1 MLSKNFILL
10 LQQRYNPPTIMQPNR
25 GKVLLTGATG
35 FLGSHLAISLL
46 QQGYAVTA
54 VKRAGSSL
62 LEFDTICTMR
72 GVKTDLLAHLQW
84 KECDILDTFAVTDA
98 MQGIDYVF
106 HTAAVVS
113 FWAKR
118 RDEMMQANVQGTAN
132 VVNCALE
139 AGVKKICYASS
150 IAALGREKDG
160 DVVDENTPWRDSKYN
175 TMYAVSKYLAEME
188 VWRGVEEGLD
198 AVIVN
203 PGIIIGEGLWNKGS
217 CRLIDTAYKGMAF
230 YTKGQNGYVD
240 VLDVCRAMIQL
251 VESPIT
257 NCRYVMVSDN
267 LTFKDFFTR
276 IAGGFG
282 KKGPTIAA
290 GNILTQLARVYYGMK
305 ALAGKEP
312 LVTKETARN
321 SQKKFTY
328 ISNSIK
334 NDLGFEFTPFNTSV
348 ERICKA
354 YIQSKRM

>member
-1 MLSKNFILL
+1 MLLKNFILL
-10 LQQRYNPPTIMQPNR
+10 LQQRYNHITIMQPYKV
-25 GKVLLTGATG
+25 KVLLTGATG

-46 QQGYAVTA
+46 QHGYAVTA
-54 VKRAGSSL
+54 IKRGGSSL
-62 LEFDTICTMR
+62 LEFDTICAMR
-72 GVKTDLLAHLQW
+72 GVKTDLLAHLEW
-84 KECDILDTFAVTDA
+84 KECDILDTFAVADV
-98 MQGIDYVF
+98 MQGVDYVF

-113 FWAKR
+113 FWAKK
-118 RDEMMQANVQGTAN
+118 RDEMMQTNVQGTAN

-139 AGVKKICYASS
+139 AGVKKLCYASS
-150 IAALGREKDG
+150 VAALGREKDG

-175 TMYAVSKYLAEME
+175 TMYAISKYLAEME

-203 PGIIIGEGLWNKGS
+203 PGIILGEGLWHKGS

-230 YTKGQNGYVD
+230 YTKGQSGYVD

-251 VESPIT
+251 IESPIK
-257 NCRYVMVSDN
+257 NRRFVMVSDN

-276 IAGGFG
+276 VAAGFG
-282 KKGPTIAA
+282 KRGPAIAA
-290 GNILTQLARVYYGMK
+290 GNVLTQLARIYYGIK

-334 NDLGFEFTPFNTSV
+334 NELGFVFTPFDESV
-348 ERICKA
+348 ARICKA
-354 YIQSKRM
+354 YTTFKKS